1 MNINRHKVLVGG
13 NVILVRG
20 RLGYVSYAK
29 NALGLEFWAIL
40 SLTPPPP
47 VSALGCNHNVPG
59 VYRYFQEQMLGC
71 PRSSRGCTIWNARG
85 RLGGGENLPKL
96 VFWLVFW
103 QPMGKRRITA
113 GDCGAIVELTRAC
126 PGSPTD
132 TSRGLRRWGPHP

>member
-40 SLTPPPP
+40 SLTPPHP
-47 VSALGCNHNVPG
+47 VSALGCNHNVSG
-59 VYRYFQEQMLGC
+59 VYRYFQEQMLGG

-85 RLGGGENLPKL
+85 RLGGAKTCQNSYSGWFFGSRWAS
-96 VFWLVFW
+96 VGF
-103 QPMGKRRITA
+103 RR
-113 GDCGAIVELTRAC
+113 AIVERLW
-126 PGSPTD
+126 S
-132 TSRGLRRWGPHP
+132 